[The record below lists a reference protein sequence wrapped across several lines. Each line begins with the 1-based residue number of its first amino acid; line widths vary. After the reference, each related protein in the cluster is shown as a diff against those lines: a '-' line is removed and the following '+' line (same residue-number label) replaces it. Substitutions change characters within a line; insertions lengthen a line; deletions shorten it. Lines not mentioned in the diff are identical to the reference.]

1 MNLLF
6 EEVKVRGLCPA
17 IVFVETTEVISIF
30 CLFLLGISTRRSY
43 KSQTSTLCTFL
54 KIQFSL
60 LGGSVLS
67 VQLRLIR
74 TDLEL
79 DSPYPVRK
87 VFLCLNK
94 RSTKIFLFQKLQ
106 NLKNNIDV
114 PYERKIHLYINFS
127 TSFQKV
133 LQQKH

>member
-60 LGGSVLS
+60 LGGSVLN
-67 VQLRLIR
+67 VHLRLIR

-87 VFLCLNK
+87 SF
-94 RSTKIFLFQKLQ
+94 SLFKQTSNQ
-106 NLKNNIDV
+106 NILI
-114 PYERKIHLYINFS
+114 S
-127 TSFQKV
+127 KV
-133 LQQKH
+133 AKPEKQY